1 MIPLE
6 TVPSHPA
13 PVARLTLGISG
24 MSCAACAGRIE
35 KGLNQLA
42 GVQEAAVNFASERA
56 TVTYDPSR
64 LTPEAIARAVVD
76 QGYEATLPPAPA
88 TVDLTLGGM
97 SCAACAARIEKALAA
112 VPGVQQAMVNFAA
125 ERAHVAIQPAVTDAA
140 ALVAAVEAAGY
151 EATLVSPEAPVEEM
165 VSQQA
170 EAKDRELAALRRRL
184 IVAGS
189 LTLPVFLLSMIPIL
203 QFPGMGWV
211 LLALTVPVQF
221 WAGAP
226 FMRNAWKALAHRS
239 ANMDVLV
246 SLGTLAAFG
255 FSVAQL
261 FDPHAHGHYYFET
274 AAVII
279 TLILL
284 GKFLEARA
292 KGGAAQA
299 ISKLMGLRARTARV
313 ICAGVE
319 VDVPVETVAVG
330 DQVLVRPGEKVPV
343 DGVILSGDSSL
354 DESMLTGESLPVS
367 KGPGDVVIGATLNR
381 TGSFVMEARKVGAET
396 ALAQIIRLVQ
406 EAQGG
411 KAPIQR
417 LADQVSGI
425 FVPIV
430 VGIAALTFLAWFF
443 GAAPGNWGAALTAT
457 VAVLV
462 IACPCAMGLATPMAI
477 MVGTGKGAEQGV
489 LIKGGEVLERAR
501 ELTTVIFDKTG
512 TLTEGKPSLTDL
524 VPAATPGTDGPGTQT
539 LDASALLRLVAS
551 AERHSEHALA
561 EAVVQGAR
569 ERGLALSE
577 ATGFEAIAGGGIRAT
592 VDGHAVLVGTRRLM
606 ETRGIGFDGLLAEAE
621 RLEYEGKTTMFVAV
635 DGTFAG
641 LLAVADRIKP
651 HAAEAVA
658 GLKRQGME
666 VVMLTGDNPRTAEAI
681 ARQAGISRVVAEV
694 LPEHKAD
701 WVKRFQAEGRQVAM
715 VGDGINDAPALAQAD
730 VGIAIG
736 TGTDVAMEASD
747 LTLVSGDVR
756 GVERAILLSRA
767 TLTTIKQNLF
777 WAFFYNVIGIPIAAA
792 GLLSP
797 MIAAGAMAF
806 SSIFVVTNSLRL
818 RRFRT

>member
-6 TVPSHPA
+6 TLPSHPSPA
-13 PVARLTLGISG
+13 ARLTLGISG
-24 MSCAACAGRIE
+24 MSCASCAARIE
-35 KGLNQLA
+35 KTLNQLE
-42 GVQEAAVNFASERA
+42 GVDQATVNFASESA
-56 TVTYDPSR
+56 SVAYEPSQV
-64 LTPEAIARAVVD
+64 TPEAIAKAIVD
-76 QGYEATLPPAPA
+76 AGYEATLPPAPA
-88 TVDLTLGGM
+88 TVDLVLGGM
-97 SCAACAARIEKALAA
+97 SCAACANRIEKALKA
-112 VPGVQQAMVNFAA
+112 VPGVSDAAVNFAA
-125 ERAHVAIQPAVTDAA
+125 ERATVVLAPDGGVDAGTLVSAVVD
-140 ALVAAVEAAGY
+140 AGY
-151 EATLVSPEAPVEEM
+151 EATLVSAEAPAEEM
-165 VSQQA
+165 SALQD
-170 EAKDRELAALRRRL
+170 EAKDRELQALRRRL
-184 IVAGS
+184 IVAGA
-189 LTLPVFLLSMIPIL
+189 LTLPVFVLSMIPGL

-211 LLALTVPVQF
+211 LLALTTPVQF

-226 FMRNAWKALAHRS
+226 FMRNAWKALSHRS

-284 GKFLEARA
+284 GKFLEAQA
-292 KGGAAQA
+292 KGNASTA
-299 ISKLMGLRARTARV
+299 IKKLMGLRAKTARV
-313 ICAGVE
+313 IRAGVE
-319 VDVPVETVAVG
+319 VDVPVESVAVG
-330 DQVLVRPGEKVPV
+330 DRVLVRPGEKVPV
-343 DGVILSGDSSL
+343 DGVIVSGESTL

-367 KGPGDVVIGATLNR
+367 RGPGAAVIGATLNR

-417 LADQVSGI
+417 LADKVSGI

-430 VGIAALTFLAWFF
+430 VGIAVLTFLAWFF
-443 GAAPGNWGAALTAT
+443 GVAPGDWGAALTAT

-477 MVGTGKGAEQGV
+477 MVGTGKGAEHGI

-512 TLTEGKPSLTDL
+512 TLTEGKPSLTDV
-524 VPAATPGTDGPGTQT
+524 VPVAGQ
-539 LDASALLRLVAS
+539 DADALLQRVAT
-551 AERHSEHALA
+551 AERHSEHPLA
-561 EAVVQGAR
+561 EAIVQGAK
-569 ERGLALSE
+569 ERGLSLGE
-577 ATGFEAIAGGGIRAT
+577 AEGFGAIAGGGIRAT
-592 VDGHAVLVGTRRLM
+592 VDGHAVWVGTRRLL
-606 ETRGIGFDGLLAEAE
+606 EAQGIAFGDMLAEAE
-621 RLEYEGKTTMFVAV
+621 RLESEGKTTMFVAF

-641 LLAVADRIKP
+641 LVAVADRIKP
-651 HAAEAVA
+651 HAAEAVS
-658 GLKRQGME
+658 GLVRQGLE
-666 VVMLTGDNPRTAEAI
+666 IVMITGDNPRTAEAI
-681 ARQAGISRVVAEV
+681 GRQAGITRVVAEV

-701 WVKRFQAEGRQVAM
+701 WVKRFQAEGKKVAM

-756 GVERAILLSRA
+756 GVERAIELSRA
-767 TLTTIKQNLF
+767 TLKTIKQNLF

-792 GLLSP
+792 GLLNP
-797 MIAAGAMAF
+797 MIAAAAMAF

-818 RRFRT
+818 RNFGKPQA

>member
-6 TVPSHPA
+6 TVPPHPSPA
-13 PVARLTLGISG
+13 ARLTLGISG
-24 MSCAACAGRIE
+24 MSCASCAARIE
-35 KGLNQLA
+35 KSLNQLP
-42 GVQEAAVNFASERA
+42 GVDQATVNFASESA
-56 TVTYDPSR
+56 SVAYEPSQV
-64 LTPEAIARAVVD
+64 TPEAIAKAIVD
-76 QGYEATLPPAPA
+76 AGYEATLPPAPT
-88 TVDLTLGGM
+88 TVDLMLGGM
-97 SCAACAARIEKALAA
+97 SCAACANRIEKALKA
-112 VPGVQQAMVNFAA
+112 VPGVSDAAVNFAA
-125 ERAHVAIQPAVTDAA
+125 ERATVFLAPDGGVDAG
-140 ALVAAVEAAGY
+140 ALVSAVVDAGY
-151 EATLVSPEAPVEEM
+151 EASVISTEAPAEEM
-165 VSQQA
+165 SALQ
-170 EAKDRELAALRRRL
+170 EESKDRELRALRRRL
-184 IVAGS
+184 IVAGAF
-189 LTLPVFLLSMIPIL
+189 TLPVFVLSMIPGL

-211 LLALTVPVQF
+211 LLVLTAPVQF

-226 FMRNAWKALAHRS
+226 FMRNAWKALSRRS

-284 GKFLEARA
+284 GKFLEAQA
-292 KGGAAQA
+292 KGNASTA
-299 ISKLMGLRARTARV
+299 ISKLMGLRAKTARV
-313 ICAGVE
+313 IRAGVE
-319 VDVPVETVAVG
+319 VDVPVESVAVG
-330 DQVLVRPGEKVPV
+330 DRVLVRPGEKVPV
-343 DGVILSGDSSL
+343 DGVIVSGESTL

-367 KGPGDVVIGATLNR
+367 RGPGAAVIGATLNR

-417 LADQVSGI
+417 LADKVSGI

-430 VGIAALTFLAWFF
+430 VGIAVVTFLAWFF
-443 GAAPGNWGAALTAT
+443 GVAPGDWGVALTAT

-477 MVGTGKGAEQGV
+477 MVGTGKGAEHGI

-512 TLTEGKPSLTDL
+512 TLTEGKPSLTDV
-524 VPAATPGTDGPGTQT
+524 VPVAGQDADVLLQRVAT
-539 LDASALLRLVAS
+539 
-551 AERHSEHALA
+551 AERHSEHPLA
-561 EAVVQGAR
+561 EAIVQGAK
-569 ERGLALSE
+569 ERGLSLGE
-577 ATGFEAIAGGGIRAT
+577 AGGFGAIAGGGIRAT
-592 VDGHAVLVGTRRLM
+592 VDGHAVWVGTRRLL
-606 ETRGIGFDGLLAEAE
+606 EAQGIAFGEWLAEAE
-621 RLEYEGKTTMFVAV
+621 RLESEGKTTMFVAF

-641 LLAVADRIKP
+641 LVAVADRIKP

-658 GLKRQGME
+658 GLIRQGLE
-666 VVMLTGDNPRTAEAI
+666 VVMITGDNPRTAEAI
-681 ARQAGISRVVAEV
+681 GRQAGITQVVAEV

-701 WVKRFQAEGRQVAM
+701 WVRRFQAEGKKVAM

-756 GVERAILLSRA
+756 GVERAIELSRA
-767 TLTTIKQNLF
+767 TLKTIKQNLF
-777 WAFFYNVIGIPIAAA
+777 WAFFYNVIGIPIAAV
-792 GLLSP
+792 GLLNP
-797 MIAAGAMAF
+797 MIAAAAMAF

-818 RRFRT
+818 RSFGKP